1 MKSVTKS
8 VIAAAVLAA
17 TSTAAMAEVS
27 MNIGATNNYIWR
39 GVTQSADVA
48 AVSGGLDYSSDAG
61 VYLGAWTS
69 SLAGGE
75 YELDIY
81 GGYAGEAAGFGYDIG
96 LMSYQYPVS
105 ETYFNEVYFNG
116 SFNIVNFGAAFTF
129 GSDDDTTAMFS
140 QDDVYYYVGLET
152 EVSEGITLGATVGSY
167 AFDDQTAED
176 YSHFKVSVS
185 KGDFTMA
192 VEKNDLTNSG
202 AGEDNPRVTV
212 SWSQSF

>member
-48 AVSGGLDYSSDAG
+48 AVSGGVDYSSDAG

-75 YELDIY
+75 YELDLY
-81 GGYAGEAAGFGYDIG
+81 GGYAGKAAGFGYDVG
-96 LMSYQYPVS
+96 VMSYQYPVS
-105 ETYFNEVYFNG
+105 ESYFNEVYFKG
-116 SFNIVNFGAAFTF
+116 SFNIVNFGAAYTF
-129 GSDDDTTAMFS
+129 GSDDDTTPMFS
-140 QDDVYYYVGLET
+140 QDDLYYYVGLET

-167 AFDDQTAED
+167 SFDDPTAED
-176 YSHFKVSVS
+176 YSHFRLSVS

-192 VEKNDLTNSG
+192 VEKNDLTNTG